1 MHQTYWS
8 GVKELGIEN
17 DVSGLQVTLSVVYR
31 RREAVVSL
39 AFSTPD
45 SQHREGTYY
54 L

>member
-17 DVSGLQVTLSVVYR
+17 DVSGPLSVVYR